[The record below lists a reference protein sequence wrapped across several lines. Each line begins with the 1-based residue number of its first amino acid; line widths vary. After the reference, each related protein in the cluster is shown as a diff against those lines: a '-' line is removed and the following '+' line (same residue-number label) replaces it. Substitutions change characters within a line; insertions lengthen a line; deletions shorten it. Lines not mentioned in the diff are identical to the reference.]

1 MSWIKNVTVIDPSQG
16 MSGINDV
23 LVQSG
28 RIVEV
33 GPKFKTQEVIAKLG
47 LMDIKEVNQ
56 IDGEGKY
63 LFPGLI
69 DVHVHLREPG
79 QEDKEDIAS
88 GSRAAIRGGF
98 TSIMA
103 MANTSPIID
112 QRALAEFVKLQ
123 AQRAGMAKVYPVSAV
138 TKGFKGQEL
147 VEMMDIR
154 DGGAVS
160 FSDDGKGIQNPEIM
174 RLALEY
180 AKLTGCPIISHCE
193 DEALAGKG
201 VMRRGQAS
209 ARLGLPGIPASAES
223 VMVARDVILAA
234 ETGGKLHIAHVSTK
248 ESVELIRWAKG
259 EGVDVSAEVNPHH
272 LLFTDED
279 IKLTDTSYKV
289 NPPLPSREDQQAL
302 LEGILDGTIDM
313 LATDHAPHTWEEKAR
328 PFQEAP
334 FGINGLETSLAAV
347 WQGLV
352 KPGKITIE
360 KLVELWSVNPSR
372 RFGIPGGTLNPGA
385 QADMIMF
392 DPLYKEV
399 ITTDI
404 MESKA
409 DNTPFLKKELQGFP
423 VITWVE
429 GRMLMKDRKI
439 FKDNQSL
446 I

>member
-1 MSWIKNVTVIDPSQG
+1 MLWIKRVFVIDPGQG
-16 MSGINDV
+16 ISGVNDV
-23 LVQSG
+23 LVQKEK
-28 RIVEV
+28 IIEV
-33 GPKFKTQEVIAKLG
+33 GPNYKTQEILDKLG
-47 LMDIKEVNQ
+47 LTDIDEVSQ
-56 IDGEGKY
+56 IDGDGKY

-79 QEDKEDIAS
+79 QEDKEDITS

-112 QRALAEFVKLQ
+112 QRALVEFVRLQ
-123 AQRAGMAKVYPVSAV
+123 AQRAGMAKVYPISAI
-138 TKGFKGQEL
+138 TKGFKGEEL
-147 VEMMDIR
+147 VEMMDIK
-154 DGGAVS
+154 DGGAVG
-160 FSDDGKGIQNPEIM
+160 FSDDGKGIQNGEIM

-193 DEALAGKG
+193 DEDLVGKG
-201 VMRRGQAS
+201 VMRRGIAS

-223 VMVARDVILAA
+223 VMVARDILLAA

-259 EGVDVSAEVNPHH
+259 EGIDVTAEVNPHH

-279 IKLTDTSYKV
+279 ITLIDTSYKV
-289 NPPLPSREDQQAL
+289 NPPLPSREDQEAL
-302 LEGILDGTIDM
+302 LAGLVDGTIDM

-352 KPGKITIE
+352 EPGKLTAEIIV
-360 KLVELWSVNPSR
+360 KAWSLNPAK
-372 RFGIPGGTLNPGA
+372 RFGIEGGTLKSGSL
-385 QADMIMF
+385 ADMVLF

-399 ITTDI
+399 ILTET

-409 DNTPFLKKELQGFP
+409 GNTPFLKKEMQGFP
-423 VITWVE
+423 VATWVE
-429 GRMLMKDRKI
+429 GRMLMKDRKVI
-439 FKDNQSL
+439 
-446 I
+446 